1 MDLPWLELAAM
12 VKFWIWRKRCLT
24 LAVVR
29 LEREDSWISGR
40 SNSSRALDAKWDSI
54 LRRQSR
60 VREWKVPSC
69 CLWNTNR
76 WIHQISPVIHE
87 GKEPSTLYM
96 WPFFD
101 PLTGTRGKIDPV
113 YEWKRKRFVH
123 HLYAFRFVQLRHPLY
138 LFDFVQKKGAQKS
151 RIAQHS
157 LVRPVTAIH
166 LVWQKCLMFSLS
178 FLDKWNSF
186 ISMSGNIQRKKDKY
200 HWSNSLYSLHNSWN
214 YRNHKHKKN
223 IYIYIHELKN
233 NIPITQNKI
242 LTNYDKWLIRS
253 YYYNHL
259 YTKSIINYK

>member
-113 YEWKRKRFVH
+113 YEWTRKRFVH

-223 IYIYIHELKN
+223 IYIYIYHYMNSKIIYLLLKIKSSLTMIN
-233 NIPITQNKI
+233 GLLGVIIITTFIQKV
-242 LTNYDKWLIRS
+242 
-253 YYYNHL
+253 
-259 YTKSIINYK
+259 